1 MNFKAGDIIKL
12 SRKNKDN
19 YQFALYIG
27 EDEVIYYLETP
38 QIKGKVIKVTLEE
51 FRTRNGILEVVD
63 FPATR
68 DGRST
73 VVKAEAFTGIKN
85 LISQGTWP
93 EWFTSQFDEYVLST
107 IWETVQRAKGKVDTN
122 EISLFNNGEHF
133 VWWCKV
139 EMKRKDK
146 KEGKL
151 NELLNPVTS
160 LPRFPLSKRPASVK

>member
-1 MNFKAGDIIKL
+1 MNLKAGDIIKV
-12 SRKNKDN
+12 SRKNKNN

-38 QIKGKVIKVTLEE
+38 QIKGKVIKTTLGE
-51 FRTRNGILEVVD
+51 FKPRNAIVEVVD
-63 FPATR
+63 FPPTK

-73 VVKAEAFTGIKN
+73 VVKAEAFKKTKD

-107 IWETVQRAKGKVDTN
+107 IWETIQRAKGKLDTH

-151 NELLNPVTS
+151 NELLNPATP
-160 LPRFPLSKRPASVK
+160 LPRFPLSKKPASV